1 LRAVSGKNMKKLL
14 FPAVLSILFFFSACE
29 KKADKALES
38 NGMASDPA
46 QGGDVAED
54 TLDEFEYEADSVETD
69 DDEDL

>member
-1 LRAVSGKNMKKLL
+1 MKKLF
-14 FPAVLSILFFFSACE
+14 FPAMLSFLFFFTACE

-38 NGMASDPA
+38 NGMASDTS
-46 QGGDVAED
+46 GGPEVAED